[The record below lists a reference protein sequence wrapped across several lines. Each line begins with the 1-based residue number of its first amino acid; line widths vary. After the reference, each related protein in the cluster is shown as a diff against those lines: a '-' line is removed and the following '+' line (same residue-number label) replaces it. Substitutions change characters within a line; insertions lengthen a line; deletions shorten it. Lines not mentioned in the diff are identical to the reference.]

1 MGRCPACLST
11 SGLRQIFR
19 LSKFDVFL
27 CGCGARFIDPSL
39 DGASQMAI
47 YQSSELL
54 AQINP
59 ALERYYEYETLDPAS
74 STCRDYDEALN
85 RLKLFS
91 PGTRLLEVGCGA
103 GSFLKFAKLKGWQV
117 HGVDSGMENIRALRE
132 EGIEATCS
140 SFLDFQ
146 TNHRFDC
153 IVFWDLIEH
162 PQDPGEFIK
171 KCRNLLSPK
180 GLILIAAP
188 LDPNLLSVIASAL
201 YHVSAGSLKFALEKL
216 YIAEHTSYFSIP
228 ALSKFMNRFHFKT
241 VVAWKSETDL
251 ARYAFKSVFRILLK
265 MLFAVARVLGLQNRL
280 MLIAQRQD

>member
-1 MGRCPACLST
+1 
-11 SGLRQIFR
+11 
-19 LSKFDVFL
+19 
-27 CGCGARFIDPSL
+27 
-39 DGASQMAI
+39 MAI

-74 STCRDYDEALN
+74 VTCRDYDEALN
-85 RLKLFS
+85 RLKQFAS
-91 PGTRLLEVGCGA
+91 GTRLLEVGCGS

-132 EGIEATCS
+132 EGIDATCS
-140 SFLDFQ
+140 GFLDFQ
-146 TNHRFDC
+146 TSHRFDC

-171 KCRNLLSPK
+171 KCRELLSPK

-188 LDPNLLSVIASAL
+188 LDPNLLSIIASAL
-201 YHVSAGSLKFALEKL
+201 YRVSAGGLKFALEKL

-228 ALSKFMNRFHFKT
+228 ALSRFMDRFHFKT
-241 VVAWKSETDL
+241 VAAWKSETDL
-251 ARYAFKSVFRILLK
+251 ERYSFTPVFRVVLK
-265 MLFAVARVLGLQNRL
+265 ILFAAARVLRLQNRL
-280 MLIAQRQD
+280 ILIAERQD